1 MSTSKNITQAQAR
14 PSAEQTRAA
23 LIHAALQLFG
33 SKGFDA
39 TSTREIA
46 GLAKANIGSIAYH
59 FGNKEGLR
67 LAAADYIV
75 ETIQGVAGQALGHYA
90 VIGVSANTKE
100 EARQQLVVVIERMT
114 QFIVVQPQSA
124 EIVQFLQRELAHP
137 TAALDRIYSGV
148 FEPTH
153 KRLCA
158 IWEVATGEPAESEAT
173 RLIIFTLLGQ
183 VVYFRIGREAV
194 KRRMGWATMGEDEA
208 AAVAAIVRQN
218 LMAILAAKDAAQNAG
233 VST

>member
-1 MSTSKNITQAQAR
+1 MSTSENIAKADGR
-14 PSAEQTRAA
+14 ASAEQTRAA

-75 ETIQGVAGQALGHYA
+75 ETIQGVAGQALGHYG
-90 VIGVSANTKE
+90 VIGTSANTKE
-100 EARQQLVVVIERMT
+100 EARQLLAMVIERMT
-114 QFIVVQPQSA
+114 RFIVAQPQSG

-158 IWEVATGEPAESEAT
+158 IWEVATGEPAESEDT

-233 VST
+233 VSL

>member
-1 MSTSKNITQAQAR
+1 M
-14 PSAEQTRAA
+14 
-23 LIHAALQLFG
+23 
-33 SKGFDA
+33 
-39 TSTREIA
+39 
-46 GLAKANIGSIAYH
+46 
-59 FGNKEGLR
+59 
-67 LAAADYIV
+67 
-75 ETIQGVAGQALGHYA
+75 
-90 VIGVSANTKE
+90 
-100 EARQQLVVVIERMT
+100 VIERMT
-114 QFIVVQPQSA
+114 RFIVAQPQSG

-233 VST
+233 VSL

>member
-100 EARQQLVVVIERMT
+100 EARQQLVMAIERMT
-114 QFIVVQPQSA
+114 QFIVVQPQSG

-194 KRRMGWATMGEDEA
+194 KRRMGWATMGEEEA

-218 LMAILAAKDAAQNAG
+218 LMAILAAKDAARNAG
-233 VST
+233 VSI

>member
-1 MSTSKNITQAQAR
+1 MSTTKNIGQEP
-14 PSAEQTRAA
+14 PSPSVDQTRAA

-33 SKGFDA
+33 AKGFDA

-46 GLAKANIGSIAYH
+46 GLARANIGSIAYH

-75 ETIQGVAGQALGHYA
+75 ETIQGIAGQALGHYA
-90 VIGVSANTKE
+90 AINAPAETKE
-100 EARQQLVVVIERMT
+100 TARQQLGLALERMT
-114 QFIVVQPQSA
+114 YFIVAEPQSG
-124 EIVQFLQRELAHP
+124 EIVQFLMRELAHP

-158 IWEVATGEPAESEAT
+158 IWEVATGEPAESEDT
-173 RLIIFTLLGQ
+173 RLLIFTLLGQ
-183 VVYFRIGREAV
+183 VIYFRIGREAV
-194 KRRMGWATMGEDEA
+194 KRRMGWPTMGEDEA
-208 AAVAAIVRQN
+208 AAVAAIARQN
-218 LMAILAAKDAAQNAG
+218 LMAILAAKDAAKDG
-233 VST
+233 EVSR

>member
-1 MSTSKNITQAQAR
+1 MSTSKNTTQAQAR

-100 EARQQLVVVIERMT
+100 EARQQLVMAIERMT
-114 QFIVVQPQSA
+114 QFIVVQPQSG

-233 VST
+233 VSI

>member
-1 MSTSKNITQAQAR
+1 MSRSKNIGQEQPQ
-14 PSAEQTRAA
+14 PSVEQTRAA

-46 GLAKANIGSIAYH
+46 ALAKANIGSIAYH
-59 FGNKEGLR
+59 FGGKEGLR

-75 ETIQGVAGQALGHYA
+75 ETIQGVAGQALGHYG
-90 VIGVSANTKE
+90 VIGASAGTTQ
-100 EARQQLVVVIERMT
+100 EARQMLGLAVERMA
-114 QFIVVQPQSA
+114 QFIVAQPESG
-124 EIVQFLQRELAHP
+124 EIVQFLLRELAHP

-158 IWEVATGEPAESEAT
+158 IWEVATGEPAESEST
-173 RLIIFTLLGQ
+173 RLLIFTLLGQ
-183 VVYFRIGREAV
+183 VIYFRIGREAV
-194 KRRMGWATMGEDEA
+194 KRRMGWSAMGAEEA
-208 AAVAAIVRQN
+208 GAVAAVVRQN
-218 LMAILAAKDAAQNAG
+218 LMAILAAKDAAKNGEA
-233 VST
+233 SS

>member
-1 MSTSKNITQAQAR
+1 MSTSKNTTQAQAR
-14 PSAEQTRAA
+14 PSADQTRAA
-23 LIHAALQLFG
+23 LIHAALELFG

-100 EARQQLVVVIERMT
+100 EARQQLVMAIERMT

>member
-1 MSTSKNITQAQAR
+1 MSKAKHTRQEP
-14 PSAEQTRAA
+14 PSPSVDQTRAA

-59 FGNKEGLR
+59 FGGKEGLR

-75 ETIQGVAGQALGHYA
+75 ETIQGIAGQALGHHG
-90 VIGVSANTKE
+90 VISAPAETKE
-100 EARQQLVVVIERMT
+100 TARQQLGLALERMT
-114 QFIVVQPQSA
+114 HFIVAQPQSG
-124 EIVQFLQRELAHP
+124 EIVQFLLRELAHP

-173 RLIIFTLLGQ
+173 RLLIFTLLGQ
-183 VVYFRIGREAV
+183 IVYFRIGREAL
-194 KRRMGWATMGEDEA
+194 KRRMGWSTMGAEEA
-208 AAVAAIVRQN
+208 AAVAAIARQN
-218 LMAILAAKDAAQNAG
+218 LMAILAAKDAIKDGEVKA
-233 VST
+233 